1 MQAARS
7 LISRA
12 LPSGTALPMPGQAVR
27 KACRKALRDPLV
39 PFLMAGAALF
49 AGYLALETTRREP
62 IRYTPEAEA
71 AMVEDFRT
79 LTGRQPTAED
89 RARMKK
95 DFITR
100 ELLFRDALDRNLHMT
115 SPEARE
121 VLIDKERFLIA
132 GAPAEPREADL
143 VDFYAENLA
152 RYQGEPRTTFSQVF
166 LSEKPQDPAALLKTL
181 NLGGTIRSDE
191 FWLGRSFPGYG
202 DSMVRGIFGQDFV
215 TALKAAPQDRWI
227 GPLQSARGWHFVRV
241 ESREA
246 ARRRSYAM
254 VRDQVRQDFMNAQT
268 SNAID
273 GAVARLKEK
282 YDVVE
287 D

>member
-12 LPSGTALPMPGQAVR
+12 LPSGTALPIPGKSAALTRQAVR

-132 GAPAEPREADL
+132 GAPPSRARPIWWISTQRTWPVTRANRAPRSRSCSSRK
-143 VDFYAENLA
+143 N
-152 RYQGEPRTTFSQVF
+152 RRIPPRC
-166 LSEKPQDPAALLKTL
+166 
-181 NLGGTIRSDE
+181 
-191 FWLGRSFPGYG
+191 
-202 DSMVRGIFGQDFV
+202 
-215 TALKAAPQDRWI
+215 
-227 GPLQSARGWHFVRV
+227 
-241 ESREA
+241 
-246 ARRRSYAM
+246 
-254 VRDQVRQDFMNAQT
+254 
-268 SNAID
+268 
-273 GAVARLKEK
+273 
-282 YDVVE
+282 
-287 D
+287 